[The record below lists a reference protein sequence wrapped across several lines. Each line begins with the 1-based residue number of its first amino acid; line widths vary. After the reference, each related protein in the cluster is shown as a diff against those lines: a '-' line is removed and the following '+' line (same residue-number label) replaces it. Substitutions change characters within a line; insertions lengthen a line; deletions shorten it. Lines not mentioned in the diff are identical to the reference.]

1 MILSTYSNQT
11 NNNFLSIETD
21 QKSFLKINL
30 KNGSIFIN
38 KIQLEGKKVI
48 NISQFLLGH
57 KVNNKW
63 IIS

>member
-1 MILSTYSNQT
+1 MRSVVEEGGQ
-11 NNNFLSIETD
+11 F

-30 KNGSIFIN
+30 NNGSIHIN

-57 KVNNKW
+57 KVNKKW